1 MEIREAH
8 EPTRN
13 TLSWVIGFLVY
24 GNLADLMTA
33 TESKQVQK
41 HAMDIAQALSK
52 KKPAE
57 CRYTEESPPPEFIRP
72 YVVENITAALG

>member
-1 MEIREAH
+1 
-8 EPTRN
+8 
-13 TLSWVIGFLVY
+13 
-24 GNLADLMTA
+24 MTA